1 MTGGAAH
8 GRARRGRAASF
19 LAPTTGAAEMDGA
32 ELDVAKTPAFAV
44 LDELFKSG
52 KVTETKCVPAPVS
65 RRIRRSEPVAVDA
78 RAGCRTTRA
87 STSTSTRPC

>member
-1 MTGGAAH
+1 MTGRSGSTGRC
-8 GRARRGRAASF
+8 GRARAELPRA
-19 LAPTTGAAEMDGA
+19 GAAEMDGA

-65 RRIRRSEPVAVDA
+65 RRIRRS
-78 RAGCRTTRA
+78 
-87 STSTSTRPC
+87 